1 MCLQNVNHHF
11 FVKSK
16 VLFIC
21 KGHQNIAGAQLYL
34 KQMFKVFPSDKY
46 NLHYAFQA
54 KDGTRVFDEIEK
66 QRFIHKWEYDW
77 RHLSFVESFQHAS
90 VLLNKIH
97 PEFIIFNS
105 NEDEI
110 IPPLLAAQFCGVKN
124 KTMVVH
130 WALDEH
136 SLPVMVKRERLP
148 FAIPSRYALKIRV
161 KRFIAYTF
169 LDKLIFVNN
178 RTRKAFIKLYK
189 VNSNKCTTIYNGINA
204 DKFYLDNV
212 RESVREE
219 LGVGEN
225 EIMLLATGNLTPVK
239 GHEVLIAAVKELANK
254 GMSIK
259 CFIAGQGELK
269 DVLNQKIVD
278 DDLSLHVQLLGYRDD
293 VARLIAAADIFCMPS
308 LNEALGYSLIEAMA
322 AGKPVVAS
330 MAGGI
335 PEVITDGKEGLLVPP
350 KNVAELVGAIENLA
364 LNSKLRCSMGKAGRE
379 TAKKR
384 FSLNTMLAQTKKV
397 LIENLNAQKR
407 HIT

>member
-1 MCLQNVNHHF
+1 MLSTTIF
-11 FVKSK
+11 IVKRK

-34 KQMFKVFPSDKY
+34 KHISKVFPSDKY

-66 QRFIHKWEYDW
+66 KRFIHKWEYDW
-77 RHLSFVESFQHAS
+77 RHLSFVGSFQQARI
-90 VLLNKIH
+90 LLNKIH

-130 WALDEH
+130 WALDEN
-136 SLPVMVKRERLP
+136 SLPVMRKIERLP
-148 FAIPSRYALKIRV
+148 FAIPSRYALKLRV

-178 RTRKAFIKLYK
+178 GTHKAFIKLYK

-219 LGVGEN
+219 LGVDEN
-225 EIMLLATGNLTPVK
+225 ETMLLATGNLSEVK
-239 GHEVLIAAVKELANK
+239 GYKYLISAIHKLISK
-254 GMSIK
+254 GYSAK

-269 DVLNQKIVD
+269 EKLKQHILELGIENSVR
-278 DDLSLHVQLLGYRDD
+278 LLGYRNDIP
-293 VARLIAAADIFCMPS
+293 ALLSAADIFCMPS
-308 LNEALGYSLIEAMA
+308 LNEAFGYSLLEAIA
-322 AGKPVVAS
+322 TGLPVVAS
-330 MAGGI
+330 RVGGI
-335 PEVITDGKEGLLVPP
+335 PEVIENGKEGLLVPP
-350 KNVAELVGAIENLA
+350 GNVHELYLAIEKLI
-364 LNSKLRCSMGKAGRE
+364 LNTDLRNNMAINGIK
-379 TAKKR
+379 TAKER
-384 FSLNTMLAQTKKV
+384 FSLEKMLSETEDIFLK
-397 LIENLNAQKR
+397 LLNG
-407 HIT
+407 